1 MRVSIVPLLPTVAAL
16 TLTAA
21 LVGCS
26 GSGGGSEAEPTR
38 NDLTGTWLLNDLE
51 SDDPRE
57 FFEGPS
63 QVDPTLPGGNRQR
76 VAERVSGILAAARVF
91 RIEQTDSTV
100 TIVRQDGSR
109 VVFFPDNRLLEDRVE
124 GLGIVTT
131 RARWRGDSFQVVRK
145 LEGGTPTLTTTYEL
159 KDEGRKLIVKFN
171 MSSPGRSTK
180 FERVYDAPPG

>member
-1 MRVSIVPLLPTVAAL
+1 MRLTVVPLLPTAAAL

-21 LVGCS
+21 LVTCS
-26 GSGGGSEAEPTR
+26 SGGGSDFEPTP
-38 NDLTGTWLLNDLE
+38 DDFTGTWLLNDLE

-57 FFEGPS
+57 FFGGPG
-63 QVDPTLPGGNRQR
+63 QGDPSLPGGNRQR

-100 TIVRQDGSR
+100 TIVLQDGTE
-109 VVFFPDNRLLEDRVE
+109 VMLFPDNRQIERRVE

-131 RARWRGDSFQVVRK
+131 RARWRGDNFQVVRK
-145 LEGGTPTLTTTYEL
+145 MEGGTPTLTTTYEL
-159 KDEGRKLIVKFN
+159 GDEGRKLIVKFH

-180 FERVYDAPPG
+180 FERVYDAAQG

>member
-1 MRVSIVPLLPTVAAL
+1 MRITIVPLLPTVAAL
-16 TLTAA
+16 TLAA
-21 LVGCS
+21 AFVGCS
-26 GSGGGSEAEPTR
+26 SGGGGSEARPER
-38 NDLTGTWLLNDLE
+38 NDLNGTWLLNDLE

-57 FFEGPS
+57 FFEGPT
-63 QVDPTLPGGNRQR
+63 QVDPSLPGGNRQR

-100 TIVRQDGSR
+100 TVVLQDGSE
-109 VVFFPDNRLLEDRVE
+109 VMFFPDNREVENRVE

-145 LEGGTPTLTTTYEL
+145 LEGGTPTITTTYEL
-159 KDEGRKLIVKFN
+159 RDEGRKLIVKFN

-180 FERVYDAPPG
+180 FERVYDAAPR